1 MEKSPFLM
9 GKSTISM
16 AIFNGYVLVYW
27 RISWILQKWGKL
39 DEIGIAILNKN
50 MSHMSFSS
58 QAQQRCA
65 ETAATQRSQGRI
77 TVKIPELIGTSWNV
91 YRKNLTNLGV
101 QKHGFLLRCSLKP
114 IH

>member
-1 MEKSPFLM
+1 
-9 GKSTISM
+9 M
-16 AIFNGYVLVYW
+16 AMLVY
-27 RISWILQKWGKL
+27 RRVSWIIQKWGKL

-77 TVKIPELIGTSWNV
+77 TVKIPELTGTS
-91 YRKNLTNLGV
+91 TG
-101 QKHGFLLRCSLKP
+101 KP
-114 IH
+114 NKFGGSKTWFPVKMVP